1 MTLNEL
7 RYIVA
12 VSRERNF
19 RRAAERCFVTQPAL
33 SLAIQKLEEEL
44 GVKLFE
50 RKKNDISLT
59 TVGEA
64 IIEQAARVL
73 DEADKIRQLA
83 RQGTNPLVGAIR
95 FGAIYTVGPYLLPEL
110 IPILRRQ
117 APEMPLDV
125 EENTTANLENQLRN
139 GLLDAV
145 VIALPFNVP
154 GVETTPLYDEGFVV
168 AVPVDH
174 PWANK
179 KNISAADLAQE
190 KVLLLNS
197 GHCFSNQVMEACP
210 SLSRNGE
217 VLQGNSLETVRNM
230 VSSGLGITVLPMS
243 ATTERYGSPLLKMI
257 PFSAPMPTRRI
268 ALAWRKSFGRIA
280 ALDVIASSVKQITS
294 PGFMRIA

>member
-64 IIEQAARVL
+64 IVEQAARVL
-73 DEADKIRQLA
+73 DEADRIKQLA
-83 RQGTNPLVGAIR
+83 RQGTNPLVGALR
-95 FGAIYTVGPYLLPEL
+95 LGAIYTVGPYLLPEL
-110 IPILRRQ
+110 IPILRKL
-117 APEMPLDV
+117 ASEMPLDV

-139 GLLDAV
+139 GMLDAV
-145 VIALPFNVP
+145 IIALPFVAP
-154 GVETTPLYDEGFVV
+154 GVETLALYDEGFVV

-174 PWANK
+174 PWSSK
-179 KNISAADLAQE
+179 PSISAEELSQE

-197 GHCFSNQVMEACP
+197 GHCFSNQVLEACP

-230 VSSGLGITVLPMS
+230 VASGLGITVLPMS
-243 ATTERYGSPLLKMI
+243 ATSARYSSPLIKLI
-257 PFSAPMPTRRI
+257 PFAAPMPTRRI
-268 ALAWRKSFGRIA
+268 ALAWRKSFSRAGAIEA
-280 ALDVIASSVKQITS
+280 IASSVKQITS
-294 PGFMRIA
+294 PGFMPIA